1 MRDRRT
7 GEDETEGRAFVDYGT
22 AGFGVGEV
30 LGREAARRQEE
41 ILTGSQYSANMPPP
55 GYRPGFDPEYLYF
68 GDPRYSDYA
77 ALLPGV
83 YGSGYSTPGGTM
95 PGGTMP
101 GGTMPGGTV
110 GAGTA
115 GAGIDAVANATANIG
130 GFPVGSLDGFTQ
142 ADIEKAMGLISS
154 GQYDIYSL
162 ADALKIDRGTAMT
175 AYDKYLRDTYGM
187 GTFNPNV
194 DQLSEE
200 DIQKYYGIANQQA
213 YNPEQIARIFGI
225 PLDQSRSFLTQQYF
239 SGIPVDQDYSND
251 EAQQVYDLYA
261 SGRMGVTGISNYFG
275 IPTADVQRILGDI
288 EGAGGLVANIPSTTA
303 TANTNTAN
311 TATTNTANTAT
322 ANTATVAS
330 PLAGI
335 EVDGDYSSTEADQ
348 VYDMYVAGQVTPLQ
362 ISQYFDIPLGEINT
376 ALSDIGESRRQLYG
390 DEPDP
395 GVQVARSTAKEER
408 DPDSMTLEDSE
419 GLYYDTLVGMP
430 GQGSPDEIYDYVS
443 QLADVQSLMSAA
455 NINDVPVKLD
465 EKNRPINFNT
475 VQEYYDAIAG
485 ASEVFTPLDFAFDL
499 YQSGTAIP
507 QDQIKEAL
515 VYAQANGI
523 SYAEIDRMFD
533 APDGSAQD
541 AAAALGLAASSGGIV
556 GMAEGREVGAYDES
570 YSYPYGVDA
579 GMQES
584 LEIVDKITD
593 LENSMSIE
601 KDSDKRRMLEMELDS
616 LKKFGGAVNGIS
628 KRDFTN
634 FVEVQKLKN
643 KNQSQTESTGMAEG
657 GYIGRDQLDSL
668 IKMTRDAILGDA
680 ENADQVIQEFIS
692 VFGNEAFQQLREQ
705 VLQTQVPDA
714 QTEGMIEGQG
724 GGMDDEIMGMIGNQ
738 QPVAVSPGEYIV
750 PADVV
755 ASLGDGSSDAGSS
768 KLDTMLDDVRMAKT
782 GRTIQPGKINDRV
795 IPA

>member
-1 MRDRRT
+1 MPDRRT

-30 LGREAARRQEE
+30 LGREAAKRQEE

-101 GGTMPGGTV
+101 GGTV

-142 ADIEKAMGLISS
+142 ADIEKAMELITS

-395 GVQVARSTAKEER
+395 GVVAGSTTANTANTANTAT
-408 DPDSMTLEDSE
+408 DTLSPAQR
-419 GLYYDTLVGMP
+419 LYYDTLVGMP

-475 VQEYYDAIAG
+475 VQEYYDASAG
-485 ASEVFTPLDFAFDL
+485 ASEDSVVTPVSTALDL
-499 YQSGTAIP
+499 YNAGTAIP
-507 QDQIKEAL
+507 QDQIREAL

-523 SYAEIDRMFD
+523 AFSELDRMFD

-556 GMAEGREVGAYDES
+556 GMAEGGGFPDLSGDGEITQEDILMGR
-570 YSYPYGVDA
+570 GV
-579 GMQES
+579 
-584 LEIVDKITD
+584 I
-593 LENSMSIE
+593 
-601 KDSDKRRMLEMELDS
+601 
-616 LKKFGGAVNGIS
+616 
-628 KRDFTN
+628 
-634 FVEVQKLKN
+634 N
-643 KNQSQTESTGMAEG
+643 KAEG

>member
-83 YGSGYSTPGGTM
+83 YGSGYST

-225 PLDQSRSFLTQQYF
+225 PLDQTRSFLTQQYF

-419 GLYYDTLVGMP
+419 G
-430 GQGSPDEIYDYVS
+430 
-443 QLADVQSLMSAA
+443 
-455 NINDVPVKLD
+455 
-465 EKNRPINFNT
+465 
-475 VQEYYDAIAG
+475 
-485 ASEVFTPLDFAFDL
+485 EVFTPLDFAFDL

>member
-1 MRDRRT
+1 MPDRRT

-303 TANTNTAN
+303 TANTNTA
-311 TATTNTANTAT
+311 TAT
-322 ANTATVAS
+322 
-330 PLAGI
+330 
-335 EVDGDYSSTEADQ
+335 Q
-348 VYDMYVAGQVTPLQ
+348 LQ
-362 ISQYFDIPLGEINT
+362 LT
-376 ALSDIGESRRQLYG
+376 QL
-390 DEPDP
+390 
-395 GVQVARSTAKEER
+395 T
-408 DPDSMTLEDSE
+408 
-419 GLYYDTLVGMP
+419 
-430 GQGSPDEIYDYVS
+430 
-443 QLADVQSLMSAA
+443 QLQLTQLTQLQLTQLQLPAHL
-455 NINDVPVKLD
+455 
-465 EKNRPINFNT
+465 
-475 VQEYYDAIAG
+475 
-485 ASEVFTPLDFAFDL
+485 
-499 YQSGTAIP
+499 
-507 QDQIKEAL
+507 
-515 VYAQANGI
+515 QA
-523 SYAEIDRMFD
+523 
-533 APDGSAQD
+533 
-541 AAAALGLAASSGGIV
+541 
-556 GMAEGREVGAYDES
+556 
-570 YSYPYGVDA
+570 
-579 GMQES
+579 
-584 LEIVDKITD
+584 
-593 LENSMSIE
+593 
-601 KDSDKRRMLEMELDS
+601 
-616 LKKFGGAVNGIS
+616 
-628 KRDFTN
+628 
-634 FVEVQKLKN
+634 
-643 KNQSQTESTGMAEG
+643 
-657 GYIGRDQLDSL
+657 
-668 IKMTRDAILGDA
+668 
-680 ENADQVIQEFIS
+680 
-692 VFGNEAFQQLREQ
+692 
-705 VLQTQVPDA
+705 
-714 QTEGMIEGQG
+714 
-724 GGMDDEIMGMIGNQ
+724 
-738 QPVAVSPGEYIV
+738 
-750 PADVV
+750 
-755 ASLGDGSSDAGSS
+755 
-768 KLDTMLDDVRMAKT
+768 
-782 GRTIQPGKINDRV
+782 
-795 IPA
+795 

>member
-1 MRDRRT
+1 
-7 GEDETEGRAFVDYGT
+7 
-22 AGFGVGEV
+22 
-30 LGREAARRQEE
+30 
-41 ILTGSQYSANMPPP
+41 
-55 GYRPGFDPEYLYF
+55 
-68 GDPRYSDYA
+68 
-77 ALLPGV
+77 
-83 YGSGYSTPGGTM
+83 
-95 PGGTMP
+95 MP

-130 GFPVGSLDGFTQ
+130 GFPVVSLDSFTQ

-225 PLDQSRSFLTQQYF
+225 PLDQTRSFLTQQYF

-419 GLYYDTLVGMP
+419 G
-430 GQGSPDEIYDYVS
+430 
-443 QLADVQSLMSAA
+443 
-455 NINDVPVKLD
+455 
-465 EKNRPINFNT
+465 
-475 VQEYYDAIAG
+475 
-485 ASEVFTPLDFAFDL
+485 EVFTPLDFAFDL

>member
-1 MRDRRT
+1 MRQ
-7 GEDETEGRAFVDYGT
+7 EDEEAIAERNGMSNPYAE

-30 LGREAARRQEE
+30 LGRGAAKRQQE
-41 ILTGSQYSANMPPP
+41 ILTGAEYSANMPPP

-83 YGSGYSTPGGTM
+83 YGSGYSTPGGTI
-95 PGGTMP
+95 PGGTA
-101 GGTMPGGTV
+101 GAGTAGAGTI

-130 GFPVGSLDGFTQ
+130 GFPVGSLDNFTQ
-142 ADIEKAMGLISS
+142 ADIEQAMGLISS

-239 SGIPVDQDYSND
+239 GGIPVDEDYSDN
-251 EAQQVYDLYA
+251 EAQQVYDLYS

-275 IPTADVQRILGDI
+275 IPSADVQRILGDI

-303 TANTNTAN
+303 TANTATA
-311 TATTNTANTAT
+311 NTANTAT
-322 ANTATVAS
+322 ANTVTANTIPATVAS

-348 VYDMYVAGQVTPLQ
+348 VYDMYVAGQITPLQ

-390 DEPDP
+390 DEPVP
-395 GVQVARSTAKEER
+395 VAQVARSTAKAGP
-408 DPDSMTLEDSE
+408 DPDSMNLEDNE
-419 GLYYDTLVGMP
+419 GE
-430 GQGSPDEIYDYVS
+430 S
-443 QLADVQSLMSAA
+443 
-455 NINDVPVKLD
+455 
-465 EKNRPINFNT
+465 
-475 VQEYYDAIAG
+475 
-485 ASEVFTPLDFAFDL
+485 FTPLDFAFEL
-499 YQSGTAIP
+499 YQSGTEIP

-556 GMAEGREVGAYDES
+556 GMAEGREVSMTPMQRGQQKFNHRMAADIRE
-570 YSYPYGVDA
+570 YG
-579 GMQES
+579 ELKN
-584 LEIVDKITD
+584 LETKYKEEGNAEALNKVRLD
-593 LENSMSIE
+593 LEVFDGGIVEEAYISKVRADQKNREAEDGGFLSKLKEIDT
-601 KDSDKRRMLEMELDS
+601 KLNAASDARQNERTARGRKLSDYNILVTPLRTLCTTLASQVCCRTLLATKASLISQKQAKLEVWVWLRVVVSLISAVMERL
-616 LKKFGGAVNGIS
+616 LKKIS
-628 KRDFTN
+628 
-634 FVEVQKLKN
+634 
-643 KNQSQTESTGMAEG
+643 
-657 GYIGRDQLDSL
+657 
-668 IKMTRDAILGDA
+668 
-680 ENADQVIQEFIS
+680 
-692 VFGNEAFQQLREQ
+692 
-705 VLQTQVPDA
+705 
-714 QTEGMIEGQG
+714 
-724 GGMDDEIMGMIGNQ
+724 
-738 QPVAVSPGEYIV
+738 
-750 PADVV
+750 
-755 ASLGDGSSDAGSS
+755 
-768 KLDTMLDDVRMAKT
+768 
-782 GRTIQPGKINDRV
+782 
-795 IPA
+795 

>member
-1 MRDRRT
+1 M
-7 GEDETEGRAFVDYGT
+7 
-22 AGFGVGEV
+22 
-30 LGREAARRQEE
+30 
-41 ILTGSQYSANMPPP
+41 
-55 GYRPGFDPEYLYF
+55 
-68 GDPRYSDYA
+68 
-77 ALLPGV
+77 
-83 YGSGYSTPGGTM
+83 
-95 PGGTMP
+95 
-101 GGTMPGGTV
+101 
-110 GAGTA
+110 
-115 GAGIDAVANATANIG
+115 
-130 GFPVGSLDGFTQ
+130 
-142 ADIEKAMGLISS
+142 
-154 GQYDIYSL
+154 
-162 ADALKIDRGTAMT
+162 
-175 AYDKYLRDTYGM
+175 
-187 GTFNPNV
+187 
-194 DQLSEE
+194 
-200 DIQKYYGIANQQA
+200 
-213 YNPEQIARIFGI
+213 
-225 PLDQSRSFLTQQYF
+225 
-239 SGIPVDQDYSND
+239 
-251 EAQQVYDLYA
+251 
-261 SGRMGVTGISNYFG
+261 
-275 IPTADVQRILGDI
+275 
-288 EGAGGLVANIPSTTA
+288 
-303 TANTNTAN
+303 
-311 TATTNTANTAT
+311 
-322 ANTATVAS
+322 
-330 PLAGI
+330 
-335 EVDGDYSSTEADQ
+335 
-348 VYDMYVAGQVTPLQ
+348 
-362 ISQYFDIPLGEINT
+362 
-376 ALSDIGESRRQLYG
+376 
-390 DEPDP
+390 
-395 GVQVARSTAKEER
+395 
-408 DPDSMTLEDSE
+408 
-419 GLYYDTLVGMP
+419 
-430 GQGSPDEIYDYVS
+430 IYDYIS
-443 QLADVQSLMSAA
+443 QLTDVQSLMSAA
-455 NINDVPVKLD
+455 NINDVPVRLD
-465 EKNRPINFNT
+465 EKNRPINFNS
-475 VQEYYDAIAG
+475 VLEYYDASAG
-485 ASEVFTPLDFAFDL
+485 ASEDSVVTPVSTALDL
-499 YQSGTAIP
+499 YNAGTAIP
-507 QDQIKEAL
+507 QDQIREAL

-523 SYAEIDRMFD
+523 PFSELDRMFD

>member
-395 GVQVARSTAKEER
+395 GVQVARSVQRNDCTT
-408 DPDSMTLEDSE
+408 TL
-419 GLYYDTLVGMP
+419 
-430 GQGSPDEIYDYVS
+430 
-443 QLADVQSLMSAA
+443 
-455 NINDVPVKLD
+455 
-465 EKNRPINFNT
+465 
-475 VQEYYDAIAG
+475 
-485 ASEVFTPLDFAFDL
+485 
-499 YQSGTAIP
+499 
-507 QDQIKEAL
+507 
-515 VYAQANGI
+515 
-523 SYAEIDRMFD
+523 
-533 APDGSAQD
+533 
-541 AAAALGLAASSGGIV
+541 
-556 GMAEGREVGAYDES
+556 
-570 YSYPYGVDA
+570 
-579 GMQES
+579 
-584 LEIVDKITD
+584 
-593 LENSMSIE
+593 
-601 KDSDKRRMLEMELDS
+601 
-616 LKKFGGAVNGIS
+616 
-628 KRDFTN
+628 
-634 FVEVQKLKN
+634 
-643 KNQSQTESTGMAEG
+643 
-657 GYIGRDQLDSL
+657 
-668 IKMTRDAILGDA
+668 
-680 ENADQVIQEFIS
+680 
-692 VFGNEAFQQLREQ
+692 
-705 VLQTQVPDA
+705 
-714 QTEGMIEGQG
+714 
-724 GGMDDEIMGMIGNQ
+724 
-738 QPVAVSPGEYIV
+738 
-750 PADVV
+750 
-755 ASLGDGSSDAGSS
+755 
-768 KLDTMLDDVRMAKT
+768 
-782 GRTIQPGKINDRV
+782 
-795 IPA
+795 